1 MQLHAAIIRM
11 FMPCLRLAVT
21 FTCVCRA
28 IFLPARNT
36 AAHHQRKNFAV
47 KHVIG
52 YLLAAILICAL
63 SGCANV
69 ASTESSAAG
78 EGVLT
83 GTVGYRE
90 RVALPPDAT
99 VEVWM
104 LDVSPGIQILPII
117 AEVTVPT
124 QGRQVPIPFELR
136 YDPGRVLPDRS
147 YAVKTVIRAAGR
159 TLFTLDEGQRVIT
172 QGHPHNVALWLKSVI
187 AETAGGSESLWGT
200 QWRLEDLAGEGVLDR
215 VEATLEFVA
224 PGKVAGRGSCN
235 QFFGSATIK
244 GSSLTFGPLGATRMA
259 CVEAINRQESKYLQ
273 ALERAERYAQ
283 EGSALFVYSKGVEKP
298 LRFVRK

>member
-1 MQLHAAIIRM
+1 M
-11 FMPCLRLAVT
+11 
-21 FTCVCRA
+21 
-28 IFLPARNT
+28 
-36 AAHHQRKNFAV
+36 
-47 KHVIG
+47 KHGIG
-52 YLLAAILICAL
+52 YLLAAGLIGVL
-63 SGCANV
+63 GGCVNV
-69 ASTESSAAG
+69 ASIEPSVAG

-104 LDVSPGIQILPII
+104 LDVTPSIQTLPII
-117 AEVTVPT
+117 AETTIPT

-136 YDPGRVLPDRS
+136 YDPGRVFPGRS
-147 YAVKTVIRAAGR
+147 YAVKAVILAGGR
-159 TLFTLDEGQRVIT
+159 MLFTLDEGQRVIT
-172 QGHPHNVALWLKSVI
+172 QGHPHNVALWLKSVG
-187 AETAGGSESLWGT
+187 AEATGGSESLWGT

-273 ALERAERYAQ
+273 ALERAERYTLQ
-283 EGSALFVYSKGVEKP
+283 GTTLFVYSKGIEKP